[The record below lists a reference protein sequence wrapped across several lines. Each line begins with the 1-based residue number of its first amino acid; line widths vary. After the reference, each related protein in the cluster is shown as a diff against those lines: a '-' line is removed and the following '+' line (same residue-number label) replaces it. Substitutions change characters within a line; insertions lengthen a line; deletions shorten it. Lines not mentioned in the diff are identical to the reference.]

1 MSEPNVA
8 RNFTLS
14 LALCFALLGIAAGD
28 MEMLPKSHPLYSHD
42 HIESQIIPS
51 RR

>member
-1 MSEPNVA
+1 MKEPSVA
-8 RNFTLS
+8 RNFYLA

-28 MEMLPKSHPLYSHD
+28 MELLPKSHSLYSHD